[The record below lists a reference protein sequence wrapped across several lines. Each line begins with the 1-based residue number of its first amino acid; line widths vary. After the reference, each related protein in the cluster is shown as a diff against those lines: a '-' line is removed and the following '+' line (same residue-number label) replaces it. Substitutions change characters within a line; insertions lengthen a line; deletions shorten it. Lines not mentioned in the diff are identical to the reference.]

1 MLFVSDRLGVN
12 DSYFHAL
19 SVRVGNGLCVLSHF
33 LLWFYSIRRRWL
45 WIGLWRRYRWVFSCY
60 FRSIS
65 FLIIFLFF
73 VSGIFVL
80 SVAAIA
86 EMECYLRNE
95 GRLPSM
101 WIDLGEGT
109 TFSKDDNL
117 VFQRSLHTKLQSER
131 LFFRCVK
138 RRSKSRKGKFVWSSV
153 SIGVCSKL
161 LWKLQFLL
169 YSRFHFV
176 LLFRC
181 KLLCVWWLSWSMVF
195 LLLFCSYL
203 FFFKC

>member
-1 MLFVSDRLGVN
+1 MATLTIVFFVGDTAMPGAQWAAALLTLSFSTSTRHQMLFVSDRLGVN

-86 EMECYLRNE
+86 EMECYLGNE

-101 WIDLGEGT
+101 WIDLGGHSTPKHPE
-109 TFSKDDNL
+109 L
-117 VFQRSLHTKLQSER
+117 VATSH
-131 LFFRCVK
+131 
-138 RRSKSRKGKFVWSSV
+138 
-153 SIGVCSKL
+153 
-161 LWKLQFLL
+161 
-169 YSRFHFV
+169 RF
-176 LLFRC
+176 
-181 KLLCVWWLSWSMVF
+181 W
-195 LLLFCSYL
+195 
-203 FFFKC
+203 